1 MDNAKG
7 YKAFKPGMICRDK
20 QYAENTDYEEVG
32 GKICEKGMMHYCVN
46 PFDVLNFYD
55 LVDESGKFSDFA
67 EVKALDQPISG
78 SDGKFATKKLHI
90 GAKLSFA
97 GFIKACIDYTKE
109 QTIVN
114 MPKSDVATGDYAKIG
129 SSGDYAQIGSS
140 GDYAKIGSSG
150 DYAKIGSS
158 GDSAK
163 IGSSGDYAKIGSSG
177 DSAKI
182 GSSGDSAQIGSSGDY
197 AKIGSSGGYAKI
209 GSSGDSAKI
218 GSSGYSAQIG
228 SSGDY
233 AKIGSS
239 GDYAQIGSSGGYA
252 KIGSSGDSAKI
263 GSSGD
268 SAKIGSSG
276 YSAKIGSS
284 GGSAKIGSSGGS
296 AQIDSTGVDS
306 VICCAGHGCTVKAK
320 IGSWITLA
328 EWEYSEEKGR
338 SVPRFVKT
346 EYVDGEKIKPDT
358 WYQLKNGE
366 FVEVNR

>member
-7 YKAFKPGMICRDK
+7 YKAFNPGMICNDK

-67 EVKALDQPISG
+67 EVNALDQPISG

-114 MPKSDVATGDYAKIG
+114 MPKSDVTTGD
-129 SSGDYAQIGSS
+129 SAQIGSS
-140 GDYAKIGSSG
+140 GHY
-150 DYAKIGSS
+150 
-158 GDSAK
+158 
-163 IGSSGDYAKIGSSG
+163 
-177 DSAKI
+177 AKI
-182 GSSGDSAQIGSSGDY
+182 GSSGDSAQIGSSGDC
-197 AKIGSSGGYAKI
+197 AK
-209 GSSGDSAKI
+209 
-218 GSSGYSAQIG
+218 
-228 SSGDY
+228 
-233 AKIGSS
+233 
-239 GDYAQIGSSGGYA
+239 
-252 KIGSSGDSAKI
+252 
-263 GSSGD
+263 
-268 SAKIGSSG
+268 
-276 YSAKIGSS
+276 
-284 GGSAKIGSSGGS
+284 
-296 AQIDSTGVDS
+296 IDSTGVDS

-338 SVPRFVKT
+338 SVPRCVKT
-346 EYVDGEKIKPDT
+346 EYVDGEKIKADT
-358 WYQLKNGE
+358 WYRLKNGE

>member
-7 YKAFKPGMICRDK
+7 YKAFNPGMICKDK

-32 GKICEKGMMHYCVN
+32 GKICGKGMMHYCVN

-114 MPKSDVATGDYAKIG
+114 MPKSDVTTGNYAKIG
-129 SSGDYAQIGSS
+129 SSGNYAQIGSS
-140 GDYAKIGSSG
+140 GNYAQIGSSG
-150 DYAKIGSS
+150 N
-158 GDSAK
+158 
-163 IGSSGDYAKIGSSG
+163 
-177 DSAKI
+177 
-182 GSSGDSAQIGSSGDY
+182 SAQIGSSGN
-197 AKIGSSGGYAKI
+197 
-209 GSSGDSAKI
+209 
-218 GSSGYSAQIG
+218 SAQ
-228 SSGDY
+228 
-233 AKIGSS
+233 
-239 GDYAQIGSSGGYA
+239 
-252 KIGSSGDSAKI
+252 
-263 GSSGD
+263 
-268 SAKIGSSG
+268 
-276 YSAKIGSS
+276 IGSS
-284 GGSAKIGSSGGS
+284 GGSAK
-296 AQIDSTGVDS
+296 IDSTGVDS

-338 SVPRFVKT
+338 FVPRCVKT
-346 EYVDGEKIKPDT
+346 EYVDGEKIKADT
-358 WYQLKNGE
+358 WYRLKNGE
-366 FVEVNR
+366 FVEVR

>member
-32 GKICEKGMMHYCVN
+32 GKICEKGMMHYYVN

-55 LVDESGKFSDFA
+55 LVDDSGKFSDFA
-67 EVKALDQPISG
+67 EVKALDQPVSG

-114 MPKSDVATGDYAKIG
+114 MPKSDVATGD
-129 SSGDYAQIGSS
+129 S
-140 GDYAKIGSSG
+140 
-150 DYAKIGSS
+150 
-158 GDSAK
+158 
-163 IGSSGDYAKIGSSG
+163 
-177 DSAKI
+177 
-182 GSSGDSAQIGSSGDY
+182 
-197 AKIGSSGGYAKI
+197 
-209 GSSGDSAKI
+209 
-218 GSSGYSAQIG
+218 
-228 SSGDY
+228 
-233 AKIGSS
+233 
-239 GDYAQIGSSGGYA
+239 AQIGSSGGYA
-252 KIGSSGDSAKI
+252 K
-263 GSSGD
+263 
-268 SAKIGSSG
+268 
-276 YSAKIGSS
+276 
-284 GGSAKIGSSGGS
+284 
-296 AQIDSTGVDS
+296 IDSTGVDS

-338 SVPRFVKT
+338 SVPRCVKT
-346 EYVDGEKIKPDT
+346 EYVDGEKIKADT

>member
-7 YKAFKPGMICRDK
+7 YKAFKPGMICKDK

-32 GKICEKGMMHYCVN
+32 GTICEKGMMHYCVN
-46 PFDVLNFYD
+46 PFDVLNFYN

-114 MPKSDVATGDYAKIG
+114 MPKSDVTTGYSAQIGSSGYYAKIG
-129 SSGDYAQIGSS
+129 SSGNSAQIGSSGNYAQIGSS
-140 GDYAKIGSSG
+140 GYYAKIGSSG
-150 DYAKIGSS
+150 YSAQIGSSGYYAQIGSSGYYAKIGSS
-158 GDSAK
+158 GH
-163 IGSSGDYAKIGSSG
+163 
-177 DSAKI
+177 
-182 GSSGDSAQIGSSGDY
+182 SAQIGSSGDY
-197 AKIGSSGGYAKI
+197 AKIGSSGN
-209 GSSGDSAKI
+209 
-218 GSSGYSAQIG
+218 
-228 SSGDY
+228 
-233 AKIGSS
+233 
-239 GDYAQIGSSGGYA
+239 YAQIGSSGY
-252 KIGSSGDSAKI
+252 
-263 GSSGD
+263 
-268 SAKIGSSG
+268 
-276 YSAKIGSS
+276 
-284 GGSAKIGSSGGS
+284 S

-306 VICCAGHGCTVKAK
+306 VICCAGRGCTVKAK

-338 SVPRFVKT
+338 YVPRCVKT
-346 EYVDGEKIKPDT
+346 EYVDGENIKPDT

>member
-1 MDNAKG
+1 
-7 YKAFKPGMICRDK
+7 MICRDK

-32 GKICEKGMMHYCVN
+32 GTICEKGMMHYCVN

-114 MPKSDVATGDYAKIG
+114 MPKSDVTTGNSANIG
-129 SSGDYAQIGSS
+129 CSGNYAQIGSS

-150 DYAKIGSS
+150 
-158 GDSAK
+158 
-163 IGSSGDYAKIGSSG
+163 
-177 DSAKI
+177 
-182 GSSGDSAQIGSSGDY
+182 
-197 AKIGSSGGYAKI
+197 
-209 GSSGDSAKI
+209 
-218 GSSGYSAQIG
+218 
-228 SSGDY
+228 
-233 AKIGSS
+233 
-239 GDYAQIGSSGGYA
+239 
-252 KIGSSGDSAKI
+252 
-263 GSSGD
+263 
-268 SAKIGSSG
+268 
-276 YSAKIGSS
+276 
-284 GGSAKIGSSGGS
+284 GSAK
-296 AQIDSTGVDS
+296 IDSTGVDS

-338 SVPRFVKT
+338 FVPRCVKT
-346 EYVDGEKIKPDT
+346 EYVDGEKIKADT
-358 WYQLKNGE
+358 WYRLKNGE
-366 FVEVNR
+366 FVEVR

>member
-7 YKAFKPGMICRDK
+7 YKAFNPGMICRDK

-32 GKICEKGMMHYCVN
+32 GTICEKGMMHYCVN

-114 MPKSDVATGDYAKIG
+114 MPKSDVTTGNSAKIGSSGNYAKIGSSGDYAKIG
-129 SSGDYAQIGSS
+129 SSGNSAQIGSSGNYAQIGSS

-150 DYAKIGSS
+150 NYAQIGSS
-158 GDSAK
+158 GN
-163 IGSSGDYAKIGSSG
+163 YV
-177 DSAKI
+177 
-182 GSSGDSAQIGSSGDY
+182 QIGSSGDY
-197 AKIGSSGGYAKI
+197 AKIGSSGG
-209 GSSGDSAKI
+209 SAK
-218 GSSGYSAQIG
+218 
-228 SSGDY
+228 
-233 AKIGSS
+233 
-239 GDYAQIGSSGGYA
+239 
-252 KIGSSGDSAKI
+252 
-263 GSSGD
+263 
-268 SAKIGSSG
+268 
-276 YSAKIGSS
+276 
-284 GGSAKIGSSGGS
+284 
-296 AQIDSTGVDS
+296 IDSTGVDS

-338 SVPRFVKT
+338 FVPRCVKT
-346 EYVDGEKIKPDT
+346 EYVDGEKIKADT
-358 WYQLKNGE
+358 WYRLKNGE
-366 FVEVNR
+366 FVEVR